1 MSEQII
7 NENGQEQPIQEEPST
22 IERCL
27 TFESGG
33 LILFLSTKYVV
44 EIINGYSVTHLP
56 MVPPFIKGI
65 INLRGQI
72 LPVVDIRLCMGKPEV
87 EYTNKTCILVLD
99 VDSLPLGIVVDSV
112 RQVTDIDLKD
122 VRPIPV
128 KRQVNTSFTNDSGI
142 TTFPTLL
149 SRSGSSPFTSTSPF
163 PVSLYQR

>member
-128 KRQVNTSFTNDSGI
+128 KRQQQLLDGMLTMNDGSVVMSFDCHA
-142 TTFPTLL
+142 LAEC
-149 SRSGSSPFTSTSPF
+149 R
-163 PVSLYQR
+163 Y